1 MQSIKDILQGFD
13 PISLREMDGSELME
27 RMDLKYFFTVD
38 QLPAVLSHLTEHYKV
53 LCILDNRLCK
63 YESLYFDT
71 PDFELFYNHHRGRS
85 NRRYKI
91 RFRKYVESELHF
103 FEVKFKNRRGRTIK
117 DRVMQGRMSD
127 VIQHNAEEF
136 LKEKTPLEAGELEP
150 KLMVRYCRMTL
161 VNKLMAERVTIDLN
175 LNFQNNDGGDR
186 TIDNLIIA
194 EVKQD
199 KSFVSPFIKVM
210 RELHIREAS
219 LSKYCFGVITLFE
232 NMKHNNFKPNLIYI
246 KKLLNGT
253 LARTTH

>member
-1 MQSIKDILQGFD
+1 MQSIKEILQDFE
-13 PISLREMDGSELME
+13 PISLQEMEGSELME

-38 QLPAVLSHLTEHYKV
+38 RLPAVLSHLKEHYKV
-53 LCILDNRLCK
+53 LCVLDNRLCK

-71 PDFELFYNHHRGRS
+71 TDFELFYNHHRGRS
-85 NRRYKI
+85 NRRYKV

-103 FEVKFKNRRGRTIK
+103 FEVKFRNRRGRTIK
-117 DRVMQGRMSD
+117 DRIMQGRMSQ
-127 VIQHNAEEF
+127 VIQHNAKDF

-150 KLMVRYCRMTL
+150 KLMVRYSRMTL
-161 VNKLMAERVTIDLN
+161 VNKSFPERVTIDLN
-175 LNFQNNDGGDR
+175 VNFQNNNGDK

-199 KSFVSPFIKVM
+199 KPFVSPFIKVM
-210 RELHIREAS
+210 RGQHIREVA
-219 LSKYCFGVITLFE
+219 LSKYCFGVVTLYE